1 MKAVIAGGSG
11 FVGKALAKHLTDQGW
26 DVVILSRSGKKDGVG
41 RSVQWD
47 GKTVGPWASELEGAD
62 AAINLSGENVS
73 QRWTDEA
80 KRRIVSSRVEPA
92 KAIGQAI
99 QGTQNPPQVWINA
112 SAVGFYG
119 ETGDKVATEATPKGR
134 GFLPDVCEKWEKAV
148 DEFDLPRTRQV
159 KIRFGIAFGKDGG
172 PLAMLNKVAKAG
184 LAAPLG
190 SGKQFISWVHLDDL
204 VRMIVW
210 AIHEDVDGIVN
221 ACSPNPRTNADI
233 MGVLRDA
240 HGRPP
245 LPPVPPFMVK
255 LSSAIIGVDP
265 STLLMS
271 TRAKPEIVLAR
282 GFVFQHPDLEETIAD
297 LVGSVPEAWAK
308 A

>member
-26 DVVILSRSGKKDGVG
+26 DVVILSRSGKTIGSA

-47 GKTVGPWASELEGAD
+47 GKTAGAWGAELEGAD
-62 AAINLSGENVS
+62 AVINLSGEDVS
-73 QRWTDEA
+73 QRWTDQV
-80 KRRIVSSRVEPA
+80 RRKVIASRVEPT
-92 KAIGQAI
+92 KAIGEAI
-99 QGTQNPPQVWINA
+99 QAAQNPPKVWINA

-119 ETGDKVATEATPKGR
+119 ETGDRVVTEASPKGT
-134 GFLPDVCEKWEKAV
+134 GFLPDICEKWEKAV
-148 DEFDLPRTRQV
+148 DEFALPETRQV
-159 KIRFGIAFGKDGG
+159 KMRLGIVFGREGG
-172 PLAMLNKVAKAG
+172 PLGMLNKVARAG

-190 SGKQFISWVHLDDL
+190 TGRQFISWVHIDD
-204 VRMIVW
+204 VTRMMEW
-210 AIHEDVDGIVN
+210 AIREDVAGIVN
-221 ACSPNPRTNADI
+221 ANSPNPRSNADI

-245 LPPVPPFMVK
+245 LPPVPEFMVK
-255 LSSAIIGVDP
+255 LSSGIIGIDA

-271 TRAKPEIVLAR
+271 TRAKPEIALAR
-282 GFVFQHPDLEETIAD
+282 GFVFLHPDLEETIAD
-297 LVGSVPEAWAK
+297 LVGVVPEAWAK